1 MNDIKYKQLVEKL
14 GSYIDDDGVDPS
26 VSPTLGSDVGKAATS
41 APLFITKEMD
51 VEKLTDS
58 QIYLTHTLLHKF
70 YARGGTK
77 DLDITDIEKLHDL
90 IKVKMSHSD
99 FDNLDEK

>member
-1 MNDIKYKQLVEKL
+1 MNDTEYNKLLEKL
-14 GSYIDDDGVDPS
+14 GKYIDDDRVDLS
-26 VSPTLGSDVGKAATS
+26 VSPTLGSDCGKAATS
-41 APLFITKEMD
+41 VPLFITRDMD
-51 VEKLTDS
+51 VDQLTES

-77 DLDITDIEKLHDL
+77 DLDKIDIEKLHNL

-99 FDNLDEK
+99 FDNLDKK